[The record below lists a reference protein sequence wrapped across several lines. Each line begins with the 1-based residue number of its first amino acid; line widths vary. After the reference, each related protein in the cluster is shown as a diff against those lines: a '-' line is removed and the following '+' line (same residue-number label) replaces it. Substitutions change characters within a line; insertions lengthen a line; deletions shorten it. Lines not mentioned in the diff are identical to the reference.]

1 MARATQFT
9 LSHENRPGA
18 LAHIAK
24 VLGNAQVNILA
35 CLTTASGNEGLTRLI
50 VDRADKAKKSLATAG
65 LGYTETDV
73 LRVELPN
80 APALASHEDL
90 IQVK

>member
-1 MARATQFT
+1 MARASQFT

-18 LAHIAK
+18 LAYIAK
-24 VLGNAQVNILA
+24 VLGDAKVNILA

-50 VDRADKAKKSLATAG
+50 VDRADKAKQALAPAG

-80 APALASHEDL
+80 APGHW
-90 IQVK
+90 QVTKISFK

>member
-24 VLGNAQVNILA
+24 VLGDAKVNILA

-50 VDRADKAKKSLATAG
+50 VDRADKAKKPLATAG
-65 LGYTETDV
+65 LATPK
-73 LRVELPN
+73 RMCF
-80 APALASHEDL
+80 ALNFQTHPEHW
-90 IQVK
+90 QVTKISFK